1 MTSNVNFFFFIIIFF
16 TCLLIYLKFRKR
28 KKVIYVVSFP
38 KCGRT
43 WLKYILNKV
52 FIDYYKL
59 QNVEEDSINLKSL
72 SKNNTRIPLVLDTHD
87 NSNIVNEDGYRPD
100 PNLMFNDLNKDRF
113 ANKNVLFI
121 VRDPRDVVVSHYHQ
135 ITKRSKNP
143 MEFDSL
149 SDFIRDPVF
158 GFNRIIT
165 FYEIWFHNQSVP
177 KNFSFIKYE
186 DILSNGVFS
195 VKSILDFI
203 LPENDISFSIIEKAY
218 NQSSAD
224 KMRKKEQEASIEGF
238 MKFGE
243 GIDYLKVRKAVSGSY
258 LNEMNAEDIEF
269 CNQMMEGKMN
279 FLNYN

>member
-1 MTSNVNFFFFIIIFF
+1 M
-16 TCLLIYLKFRKR
+16 
-28 KKVIYVVSFP
+28 
-38 KCGRT
+38 
-43 WLKYILNKV
+43 
-52 FIDYYKL
+52 
-59 QNVEEDSINLKSL
+59 QNVEEDSINLKYL
-72 SKNNTRIPLVLDTHD
+72 AKKNTRIPLIIDTHD

-113 ANKNVLFI
+113 SNKNVLFI

-135 ITKRSKNP
+135 ITKRSKIP
-143 MEFDSL
+143 MKFDCL

-158 GFNRIIT
+158 GFSRVIA

-186 DILSNGVFS
+186 DLLSNGIFS

-203 LPENDISFSIIEKAY
+203 LPENDISVSIIEKAY

-224 KMRKKEQEASIEGF
+224 KMRKKEKANSIEGF
-238 MKFGE
+238 SKFGVD
-243 GIDYLKVRKAVSGSY
+243 IDYLKVRKAVSGSY
-258 LNEMNAEDIEF
+258 LNEMSAEDIEF
-269 CNQMMEGKMN
+269 CNRIMEGKMT